1 MRGGSQEAVAVTRAR
16 HHPERRRTGESS
28 GRPAGRAPS
37 LPSERDGQATP
48 PSPGSLAPVQFYIR
62 VARLQRGS
70 EPSRWGDSWRGK
82 APFHGCCSARIV
94 VIVTLTC
101 MWVGLLRSLTA
112 GMGKE
117 YENTGGL
124 LLTVMGIRWVQSQRV
139 LG

>member
-1 MRGGSQEAVAVTRAR
+1 VGGQRAELPR
-16 HHPERRRTGESS
+16 SPLKEMDKGGNPTQPRIS
-28 GRPAGRAPS
+28 RACPI
-37 LPSERDGQATP
+37 
-48 PSPGSLAPVQFYIR
+48 FYIR

-139 LG
+139 FG